1 MRSQSLKTTL
11 LVDLAIAAAVAGLVV
26 VVAPGLAIVGMLALL
41 AVIVAGVSFVVEL
54 NRARRRSTRGLEEK
68 R

>member
-41 AVIVAGVSFVVEL
+41 AVIVAGVSCVVEL
-54 NRARRRSTRGLEEK
+54 NRARRRSAPGLEEK